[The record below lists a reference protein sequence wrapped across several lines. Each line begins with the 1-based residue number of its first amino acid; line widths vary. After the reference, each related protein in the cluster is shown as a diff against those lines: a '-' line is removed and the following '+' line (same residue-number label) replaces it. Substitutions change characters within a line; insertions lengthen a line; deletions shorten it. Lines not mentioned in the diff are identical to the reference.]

1 MKTTPE
7 NITHLSPHQIF
18 VFGSN
23 VQGVHGKGAAK
34 VAEQL
39 FGAVRGVGEGLS
51 GQSYA
56 IPTREILPSTR
67 SHLKTRPRGPAFR
80 SLDTQTIKWA
90 VNKFIMFAID
100 HPELEF
106 FVTPIGC
113 GYAGHKPEDIKP
125 LFHHRVENVIL
136 PECFQ

>member
-7 NITHLSPHQIF
+7 NITHLAAHQIF

-34 VAEQL
+34 IAEQL

-56 IPTREILPSTR
+56 IPTREILPPTKR
-67 SHLKTRPRGPAFR
+67 HRGCRFHT
-80 SLDTQTIKWA
+80 LDPIEIKWA
-90 VNKFIMFAID
+90 VNKFIMFAIA

-113 GYAGHKPEDIKP
+113 GFAGHKPEDIKP
-125 LFHHRVENVIL
+125 LFQHRVENVIL